1 MRSIATTTL
10 ATPDAPAASWS
21 IEILRSVWDQQQ
33 WRVQE
38 RLAQIECAVAALAG
52 GYLDTELRRK
62 AESAAHMLAGSVG
75 MFGFT
80 QASLAAHSLEWELAH
95 LGPDS
100 ELLLLNL
107 LASVR
112 SDVQRSPDGGR
123 PPSG

>member
-1 MRSIATTTL
+1 MRSIVTTTP
-10 ATPDAPAASWS
+10 ATPDALATGWS
-21 IEILRSVWDQQQ
+21 VEILRSVWEQQQ

-38 RLAQIECAVAALAG
+38 RLAQIECAVAALADG
-52 GYLDTELRRK
+52 HLDTELRRK

-80 QASLAAHSLEWELAH
+80 QASVAARRLEWELAH

-107 LASVR
+107 LASIR
-112 SDVQRSPDGGR
+112 SDVQRGPDGGQL
-123 PPSG
+123 PLG

>member
-1 MRSIATTTL
+1 MRSIATTTPV
-10 ATPDAPAASWS
+10 TPDALATSWS
-21 IEILRSVWDQQQ
+21 VEILRSVWEQQQ

-38 RLAQIECAVAALAG
+38 RISVIECAAAALAG
-52 GYLDTELRRK
+52 GRLDAELRRE

-100 ELLLLNL
+100 ELLLPNL
-107 LASVR
+107 LASIR